1 MADHD
6 VSFTLPEREL
16 GKADIEFKIK
26 RNGKAFGRLR
36 VSNGS
41 LVWIP
46 VNKTYGYKMSW
57 STVDEAARERG
68 ESGNK

>member
-6 VSFTLPEREL
+6 VTSTIPERPL

-26 RNGKAFGRLR
+26 RNDSAFGRLR
-36 VSNGS
+36 ISEGS

-46 VNKTYGYKMSW
+46 ADKSYGYKLGW
-57 STVDEAARERG
+57 TQFAEFAQKDG
-68 ESGNK
+68 KGGHK

>member
-6 VSFTLPEREL
+6 VTFTIPERAL

-26 RNGKAFGRLR
+26 RNDRAFGRLR
-36 VSNGS
+36 VSEGS

-46 VNKTYGYKMSW
+46 ADKTYGYKLHW
-57 STVDEAARERG
+57 TQFAEFAQRDG
-68 ESGNK
+68 KGGHK

>member
-6 VSFTLPEREL
+6 VSFTIPEREL
-16 GKADIEFKIK
+16 GKADIEFKVK

-36 VSNGS
+36 VSEGS

-46 VNKTYGYKMSW
+46 ANKQYGYKLRW
-57 STVDEAARERG
+57 TTFDEIAQKGG
-68 ESGNK
+68 EEGHQ